1 VGEGGLKMEI
11 TKINDN
17 AVSLS
22 LQGLITGSVKKPGQR
37 DEQAG
42 QNEVSKELLERV
54 SKGDAEAIKGFVE
67 SVNQIIKAMYYNIQ
81 FIVDRETGGV
91 IVKVVDREGNLIRR
105 IPPEGL
111 ASFSSETAGDL
122 GLLLNRE
129 L

>member
-1 VGEGGLKMEI
+1 MEI
-11 TKINDN
+11 TNIKEN
-17 AVSLS
+17 AISPS

-37 DEQAG
+37 DG
-42 QNEVSKELLERV
+42 QTGKNEVSKELLERV

-67 SVNQIIKAMYYNIQ
+67 SVNRIIKARRYNIQ
-81 FIVDRETGGV
+81 FVVDREAGGV
-91 IVKVVDREGNLIRR
+91 VIKVVDSEGNLIRR

-111 ASFSSETAGDL
+111 ASFSSETGADP

>member
-1 VGEGGLKMEI
+1 MKMDI

-22 LQGLITGSVKKPGQR
+22 LQGLISGSVKKPGQR

-42 QNEVSKELLERV
+42 QNEISNELLKRV
-54 SKGDAEAIKGFVE
+54 SKGDPEAVKSFVE
-67 SVNQIIKAMYYNIQ
+67 SVNQIIKAMRYNIQ
-81 FIVDRETGGV
+81 FVVDREAGG
-91 IVKVVDREGNLIRR
+91 IIIKVVDSEGNLIRQ

-111 ASFSSETAGDL
+111 TSLSSETGADP

>member
-1 VGEGGLKMEI
+1 MKMDI

-17 AVSLS
+17 AISLS
-22 LQGLITGSVKKPGQR
+22 LQGLISGSVKKPGQR

-42 QNEVSKELLERV
+42 QNEISNELLKRV
-54 SKGDAEAIKGFVE
+54 SKGDAEAVKSFVE
-67 SVNQIIKAMYYNIQ
+67 SVNQIIKAMRYNIQ
-81 FIVDRETGGV
+81 FVVDREAGG
-91 IVKVVDREGNLIRR
+91 IIIKVVDSEGNLIRQ

-111 ASFSSETAGDL
+111 ASFSSEPGADS